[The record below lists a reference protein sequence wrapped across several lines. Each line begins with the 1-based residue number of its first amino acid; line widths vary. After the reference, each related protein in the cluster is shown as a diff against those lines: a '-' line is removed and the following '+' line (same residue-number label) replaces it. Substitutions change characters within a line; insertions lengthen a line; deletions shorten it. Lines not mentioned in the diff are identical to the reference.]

1 MSSISF
7 ATYNSHGFGTDRIE
21 YMKKIVTDILLI
33 QEHWLLESRI
43 PGLEDKINDVHV
55 HGMSGMLESDIQSG
69 RLFAVVAIVWKRNIR
84 CKITPISVLSRRMC
98 AIILTINNF
107 DIILFIVYMPCDT
120 LYVHN
125 NQLQYN
131 ELLHEISHACTDH
144 NVHQIIVGGDFNTD
158 FSHQASLYTKFL
170 TAYMDNDFLKN
181 VYIHILSKIDYTY
194 CSKIN
199 KERSCIDHFL
209 LSDNLFNIRCQYE

>member
-1 MSSISF
+1 MSF
-7 ATYNSHGFGTDRIE
+7 RREA
-21 YMKKIVTDILLI
+21 
-33 QEHWLLESRI
+33 LLEQPVFAFMVYALQNSTSE
-43 PGLEDKINDVHV
+43 LVH
-55 HGMSGMLESDIQSG
+55 M
-69 RLFAVVAIVWKRNIR
+69 AVTGHFTAGEIAEAKHALWALWKRNIR

-131 ELLHEISHACTDH
+131 ELFHEISHACTDH
-144 NVHQIIVGGDFNTD
+144 NVHQIIVGGYFNTD

-209 LSDNLFNIRCQYE
+209 LSDNLFNIICQYE